1 MPKNKHKIIKIIII
15 AISVIIL
22 LLVSY
27 CIAFSPFHFW
37 FMEYDADTD
46 YIQGESLTYNNG
58 KLYVAYNDDGRLDIV
73 GTLWTH
79 SKFLSDKASLG
90 DIISDKI
97 IYSNNNSLRVCDLN
111 GNNEVEI
118 TNDLMYFTTNSTNQ
132 IYFTNSLNELYV
144 YYIDNQKTEIISSTT
159 SGDIY
164 SLSCSNNSLSVVSGY
179 LEYEADKSVYKSSI
193 KTFDCDSFDII
204 YDTSINMNELGI
216 NSNDCY
222 VSVIGDVALFFG
234 KELGI
239 SYYSVNLS
247 NSKIT
252 YLGEHSKSV
261 SCTDDTSLYYLKNLY
276 ASSIYN
282 TEVHDELW
290 KLDIR
295 SGHTEKIADFDVEYT
310 EMLCTDNYIYL
321 YRPMKLFPKE
331 NTLFNMDLGYKVN
344 QIEKSR

>member
-1 MPKNKHKIIKIIII
+1 MRKHKTAKIIL
-15 AISVIIL
+15 ISMAVILSL
-22 LLVSY
+22 L
-27 CIAFSPFHFW
+27 CIYLIVFSPFHFW
-37 FMEYDADTD
+37 FMKYDSDTD
-46 YIQGESLTYNNG
+46 YIQGDSLTYNNG
-58 KLYVAYNDDGRLDIV
+58 KLYVSYNNDSRLDVV
-73 GTLWTH
+73 GTSWTH
-79 SKFLSDKASLG
+79 SKILSDKANSG
-90 DIISDKI
+90 EIISDKI
-97 IYSNNNSLRVCDLN
+97 IYRNNNSLRICNLN
-111 GNNEVEI
+111 GHNETKI
-118 TNDLMYFTTNSTNQ
+118 TDDLTFFTTNANKQ
-132 IYFTNSLNELYV
+132 IYFTNSSNELYV
-144 YYIDNQKTEIISSTT
+144 YDIDNQKTEIISTI

-179 LEYEADKSVYKSSI
+179 LEYEADKAVYKSSI

-204 YDTSINMNELGI
+204 YDASVNMNELGI

-222 VSVIGDVALFFG
+222 LFVIGDIALFFG

-247 NSKIT
+247 NSEIT

-261 SCTDDTSLYYLKNLY
+261 SCTDDTSLYYLKKLY

-282 TEVHDELW
+282 KEVHDELW

-295 SGHTEKIADFDVEYT
+295 SGQTEKIADFDVEYT

-331 NTLFNMDLGYKVN
+331 NTLFNMDLGYEIKQVP
-344 QIEKSR
+344 K